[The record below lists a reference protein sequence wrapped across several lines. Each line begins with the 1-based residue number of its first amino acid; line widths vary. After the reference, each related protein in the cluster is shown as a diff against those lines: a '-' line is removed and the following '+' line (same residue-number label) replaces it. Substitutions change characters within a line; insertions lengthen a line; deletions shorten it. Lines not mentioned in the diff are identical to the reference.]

1 MWRFSVAFR
10 KALWNF
16 PRQDYVFK
24 EFRGFPGMELGM
36 FRVAESSGEEEEY
49 STFYLT

>member
-1 MWRFSVAFR
+1 MWHFWLAFR

-16 PRQDYVFK
+16 PRQDHDIE

>member
-1 MWRFSVAFR
+1 MWHFWLAFR

-16 PRQDYVFK
+16 PRQDHDI
-24 EFRGFPGMELGM
+24 EGFRGFPGMELGM
-36 FRVAESSGEEEEY
+36 YRVAESSGEEEEY